1 MKWMMFGAFWFLVV
15 GVGVMALSVG
25 DGAVSLGSEVEGPAP
40 DTGGLGREEP
50 EVDVVRMVAVGDIM
64 LSRTVHDQMVKRGF
78 NWPFAE
84 TAAFLSAAD
93 LTVGNLETPML
104 TQCPLMTNRMV
115 FCSEDES
122 LAGMTLA
129 GLDVLSLANNHS
141 LNQGSQALVET
152 ERLLATVGMT
162 GVPEGEVRVREIG
175 GLRWGFIG
183 FDDVSKLVDRVTMES
198 LAASASGEV
207 EVLVAMMHWGVEYVS
222 EPSDRQVTLGR
233 ALIDAGVD
241 VVVGAHPHWVQPV
254 EEYQGKL
261 IFYSLGNFVFDQMWS
276 EETRLG
282 EVADVEFRFE
292 EGALAEMD
300 YELLPVRIYEYGQ
313 PRFAAEPTAQGVE
326 QD

>member
-1 MKWMMFGAFWFLVV
+1 
-15 GVGVMALSVG
+15 
-25 DGAVSLGSEVEGPAP
+25 
-40 DTGGLGREEP
+40 
-50 EVDVVRMVAVGDIM
+50 
-64 LSRTVHDQMVKRGF
+64 
-78 NWPFAE
+78 
-84 TAAFLSAAD
+84 
-93 LTVGNLETPML
+93 
-104 TQCPLMTNRMV
+104 
-115 FCSEDES
+115 
-122 LAGMTLA
+122 
-129 GLDVLSLANNHS
+129 
-141 LNQGSQALVET
+141 
-152 ERLLATVGMT
+152 
-162 GVPEGEVRVREIG
+162 
-175 GLRWGFIG
+175 
-183 FDDVSKLVDRVTMES
+183 MES

-292 EGALAEMD
+292 EGALVEMD

>member
-1 MKWMMFGAFWFLVV
+1 
-15 GVGVMALSVG
+15 
-25 DGAVSLGSEVEGPAP
+25 
-40 DTGGLGREEP
+40 
-50 EVDVVRMVAVGDIM
+50 MVAVGDIM

-292 EGALAEMD
+292 EGALVEMD